1 MSPRRGICKL
11 ELLHSM
17 VVHEFLVG
25 DHRLLRDIWI
35 DALSKALL
43 GSDGC
48 NDRALDRNRHLREVA
63 GG

>member
-1 MSPRRGICKL
+1 
-11 ELLHSM
+11 M